1 MEQRLHSKVG
11 IAIIIVGSIFLLT
24 AGAALAASAA
34 KPEPAGLTASDASP
48 NMGTAAATG
57 MICPTTPMTGGVM
70 IPTCIGLF
78 FNVPMSN
85 VVDYH
90 SGGLGWGEI
99 AKAYFLA
106 EGSDLLSV
114 EDIVA
119 LRDSGMGWGEIARDE
134 DVGLTSGNHGR
145 NLGLIVSGRG
155 ADSDTVPMAAVR
167 LAERLETTPEAIVD
181 LLDQGATYG
190 TIVVAHKLGNQ
201 FPDTTK
207 TPEQLVQDR
216 LAGASWGEIRRDLRG
231 GVTPTTSAPST
242 DSGNPHDQG
251 NHGNQD
257 HGNPHNEG
265 NHGNQDHGNPHN
277 EGNQGRGQEQGRG
290 HDKDHGGGKKH

>member
-34 KPEPAGLTASDASP
+34 KPEPAELTASDASP
-48 NMGTAAATG
+48 NMATSAATG
-57 MICPTTPMTGGVM
+57 PMISPTTPMTGGVM
-70 IPTCIGLF
+70 IPTCISLF
-78 FNVPMSN
+78 FTVDVTHTVDVTD
-85 VVDYH
+85 VVALRSD
-90 SGGLGWGEI
+90 GLGWGGI

-106 EGSDLLSV
+106 QLSDGWDV
-114 EDIVA
+114 EAIVA
-119 LRDSGMGWGEIARDE
+119 LKVGGMGWGEIARDE
-134 DVGLTSGNHGR
+134 LELPPGNHGQ

-155 ADSDTVPMAAVR
+155 AISSTVPMGAQR
-167 LAERLETTPEAIVD
+167 LADRLGTTPGKIVA

-190 TIVVAHKLGNQ
+190 TIVVAHKLADRYGGDPQ
-201 FPDTTK
+201 G
-207 TPEQLVQDR
+207 LVDQR
-216 LAGASWGEIRRDLRG
+216 LVEGLSWGEIRRTLRTG
-231 GVTPTTSAPST
+231 MTATTSAAPT
-242 DSGNPHDQG
+242 ASGNPHDQ
-251 NHGNQD
+251 
-257 HGNPHNEG
+257 G

>member
-34 KPEPAGLTASDASP
+34 KPEPAKLAAPHAGL
-48 NMGTAAATG
+48 NMSAWAATG
-57 MICPTTPMTGGVM
+57 TIAPTPPITGGVM

-78 FNVPMSN
+78 FTVDVTD
-85 VVDYH
+85 VVALRSD
-90 SGGLGWGEI
+90 GLGWGEI

-106 EGSDLLSV
+106 EGSDLSV
-114 EDIVA
+114 EEIVA

-134 DVGLTSGNHGR
+134 DVGLPSGNHGR

-155 ADSDTVPMAAVR
+155 AVSDTVPMAAVR
-167 LAERLETTPEAIVD
+167 LAERLGTTPEEIVD

-190 TIVVAHKLGNQ
+190 TIVVAHKLADRYGSDLQ
-201 FPDTTK
+201 
-207 TPEQLVQDR
+207 ELVDQH
-216 LAGASWGEIRRDLRG
+216 LGGASWGEIRRDLRDG
-231 GVTPTTSAPST
+231 TTATTTSTAPT
-242 DSGNPHDQG
+242 ASGNPHDQG

-257 HGNPHNEG
+257 P
-265 NHGNQDHGNPHN
+265 GNPHN